1 MRMLHFFC
9 HGFAVFVTAA
19 SIFAQSNETTPPSG
33 KDFKSILIVPA
44 KETKPWSIN
53 FAPYG
58 WVTAVDGKITL
69 RGITSHVHESAI
81 DTLKSLQGA
90 FMAVAEIRYKR
101 WGVLGDFIYAK
112 TSSDSSTPRG
122 VLFSSTTADLEEFI
136 GTFALEYRPLEA
148 KWGFM
153 DVLAGARVYAF
164 TTSLHLQGHLLP
176 DLNITRHVS
185 WVDPII
191 GMKGRISFSHW
202 FFINAYGD
210 VGGFDAGSEF
220 TWQALLG
227 SGFQVSRWC
236 ALIAG
241 YRALGYNFWQNDTNL
256 NLISHGPYAGIE
268 ITF

>member
-1 MRMLHFFC
+1 
-9 HGFAVFVTAA
+9 
-19 SIFAQSNETTPPSG
+19 
-33 KDFKSILIVPA
+33 
-44 KETKPWSIN
+44 
-53 FAPYG
+53 
-58 WVTAVDGKITL
+58 
-69 RGITSHVHESAI
+69 
-81 DTLKSLQGA
+81 
-90 FMAVAEIRYKR
+90 
-101 WGVLGDFIYAK
+101 
-112 TSSDSSTPRG
+112 
-122 VLFSSTTADLEEFI
+122 
-136 GTFALEYRPLEA
+136 
-148 KWGFM
+148 M

-176 DLNITRHVS
+176 DLNITRHLS

-236 ALIAG
+236 AIIAG